1 MADADH
7 PRAFRSHTLVQER
20 PGIYVFK
27 PILRLRLVPLLA
39 LVPGLAIFVLA
50 SLVALERPGA
60 LLFVVIGAVFVWA
73 GLWARGPALRF
84 DLNAGQFVPGR
95 VEESPIATFEAMIAA
110 NLRGPWLL
118 CHHLGP
124 RLRPGASVVLTG
136 SNIGIRAIAG
146 AAAYS
151 VAKAG
156 AHMLARVLAAEWAGR
171 GIRCNAVAPGPVRT
185 AMLDERLARH
195 PDPEAELA
203 RFSRVNPLRRLGREE
218 EVAALAA
225 WLLSDEASWVTG
237 AVIPCDGG
245 ATAVFLETP

>member
-1 MADADH
+1 VTGGGCVFG
-7 PRAFRSHTLVQER
+7 RAAA
-20 PGIYVFK
+20 
-27 PILRLRLVPLLA
+27 RLFHARGAELLLA
-39 LVPGLAIFVLA
+39 GRRAEALGETLPAGTR
-50 SLVALERPGA
+50 VAHVTLDHGDD
-60 LLFVVIGAVFVWA
+60 GAVARVA
-73 GLWARGPALRF
+73 ESCPPLDGLF
-84 DLNAGQFVPGR
+84 LNAGQFVPGR

-124 RLRPGASVVLTG
+124 RLRPGASVVITG

-171 GIRCNAVAPGPVRT
+171 GIRCNAIAPGPVRT

-203 RFSRVNPLRRLGREE
+203 RFSRVNPLRRLGRED
-218 EVAALAA
+218 EVAGLAA

-237 AVIPCDGG
+237 AVVPCDGG